1 MSGAE
6 LVGLIMDGSLLLAM
20 PLAFLAGL
28 LSFLSP
34 CVLPLVPGYLSF
46 ITGLSGSSPSC
57 DSPSLDDRG
66 GTASDRGARPLTAAG
81 AGPATALAVMEAPR
95 LRPVSRGRIAL
106 GSVLFVAG
114 FSAVFISAGAL
125 FGGLGWLLLEHARV
139 INVVLG
145 IVTVVMGLTFLGV
158 LPALQR
164 EVRWHRMPVSGLA
177 GAPLLGVAFGV
188 GWTPCI
194 STTLAAVQ
202 ALALNSAS
210 AGRGALLSAVYC
222 LGLGLPFVLSGL
234 ALDRALGAFAVVRRH
249 SAWVMRAGGAMLV
262 ILGLLLITGYWD
274 RITIA
279 MRGLITGF
287 TLAV

>member
-1 MSGAE
+1 
-6 LVGLIMDGSLLLAM
+6 
-20 PLAFLAGL
+20 
-28 LSFLSP
+28 
-34 CVLPLVPGYLSF
+34 
-46 ITGLSGSSPSC
+46 
-57 DSPSLDDRG
+57 
-66 GTASDRGARPLTAAG
+66 
-81 AGPATALAVMEAPR
+81 MEAPR